1 MAESSAIDE
10 LRLALH
16 HLGNAAGRV
25 LDGFREAT
33 TVMLERTG
41 LAEPLARV
49 RPTRV
54 LENARHR
61 LRAWRSPRETRGE
74 VRIALSQ
81 RLTGRF
87 PVSHDEFEGLC
98 RRLERL
104 EQQLAQRVA

>member
-16 HLGNAAGRV
+16 HLANAAGRV
-25 LDGFREAT
+25 LDGFRDAT

-41 LAEPLARV
+41 LAEPLAHMRQ
-49 RPTRV
+49 TRL
-54 LENARHR
+54 LETAGRR
-61 LRAWRSPRETRGE
+61 LRAWRSQRGVVGGD

-81 RLTGRF
+81 RLTGRL
-87 PVSHDEFEGLC
+87 PVSRDEFEGLC

-104 EQQLAQRVA
+104 EKGAA